1 MLKATEEVE
10 DALVMQTQLAAERME
25 LRTEV
30 DADQRARQAAQDAYQ
45 GGVTGIMELLEQD
58 RQLLAA
64 RDQYLIAETG
74 TARAAVATYRALGS
88 GW

>member
-10 DALVMQTQLAAERME
+10 NALSMQTQLAAERRE
-25 LRTEV
+25 LRSEV
-30 DADQRARQAAQDAYQ
+30 EADQRARQASQDAYQ

-74 TARAAVATYRALGS
+74 AARATVATYRALGG